1 KLKEVLS
8 QNALTNYAVLGDSG
22 SPLFAYDKQEKRWVF
37 LGAYDYWA
45 GYQKNSWQEWNIYKK
60 EFADKI
66 KQRDNAGTIKGYGE
80 HHWKTTGTNSHIG
93 STAVR
98 LANNER
104 DANNGQNVTFED
116 NGTLVLDQNINQGA
130 GGLFFKGDYT
140 VKGANNDITW
150 LGAGIDVADG
160 KKVVWQ
166 VKNPNGDR

>member
-1 KLKEVLS
+1 LNQEGLIGFGDNSKHHSPEKLKEVLS

-98 LANNER
+98 LAN
-104 DANNGQNVTFED
+104 
-116 NGTLVLDQNINQGA
+116 
-130 GGLFFKGDYT
+130 
-140 VKGANNDITW
+140 
-150 LGAGIDVADG
+150 
-160 KKVVWQ
+160 
-166 VKNPNGDR
+166 